1 MSNSPRGIPLSSM
14 LRELPVSDIKQL
26 TFSSTK
32 TNKKKTSKKRLYK
45 HFLLLLQ
52 KAALKQPR
60 QLWETPTSTKPESRA
75 SRGGSQPSC
84 PVQGPSWGSL
94 QTFQP
99 HRKVVSPGIPSSLH
113 LAASQPA
120 HASTRTCLGG
130 LYMALRKPVKSTNTE
145 CDPESPSKGW

>member
-1 MSNSPRGIPLSSM
+1 MNNGPRGIPLSSM
-14 LRELPVSDIKQL
+14 LRELPVSDTKQL

-32 TNKKKTSKKRLYK
+32 QNKNPSKKRLYK
-45 HFLLLLQ
+45 YFLLPLR
-52 KAALKQPR
+52 KAALKQHR
-60 QLWETPTSTKPESRA
+60 QLWETPTSTKPVMSQLW
-75 SRGGSQPSC
+75 GSQPSC
-84 PVQGPSWGSL
+84 PVKGPSWGSL
-94 QTFQP
+94 KTFQP

-120 HASTRTCLGG
+120 HACTWTRLGG